1 MAALKPTF
9 VIGGTPTA
17 LQSQGQQQD
26 EIGWPDESDVSE
38 GLAYGPSGE
47 FTGTKAAAATF
58 ADAGEVLE
66 GVDRGDGVLGTRV
79 DCPEA
84 LAVLD
89 TVYGDPLDPLVGTHT
104 DTISFTS
111 SDAADLFLPSVIRTA
126 LLTSGKI
133 GGRLGPYDF
142 GDGDEP
148 ACFTNDRYLYM
159 ARRPLIYI
167 KQSPFSGSEG
177 DRAARSFDAQV
188 AIEIWGN
195 RSASDVD
202 LMGLAQEVWNICDR
216 LNLNLT
222 GWSTVDVDVQAPDR
236 IDDPDGFPGYSV
248 MCDINLLQE
257 A

>member
-1 MAALKPTF
+1 MPVVIPTF
-9 VIGGTPTA
+9 ATGGTPTA
-17 LQSQGQQQD
+17 LMTQGQMQD
-26 EIGWPDESDVSE
+26 AVGYPPTSVVMADFV
-38 GLAYGPSGE
+38 YGPNLE
-47 FTGTKAAAATF
+47 FVGNGPSVITF
-58 ADAGEVLE
+58 
-66 GVDRGDGVLGTRV
+66 
-79 DCPEA
+79 
-84 LAVLD
+84 
-89 TVYGDPLDPLVGTHT
+89 
-104 DTISFTS
+104 S
-111 SDAADLFLPSVIRTA
+111 SDAADLFLPAVFRAA

-133 GGRLGPYDF
+133 VGGLGPYDF

-148 ACFTNDRYLYM
+148 ACFTNDRYLFM

-167 KQSPFSGSEG
+167 EQRAFSGSEG

-222 GWSTVDVDVQAPDR
+222 GWSTVDVEAQAPDR

-248 MCDINLLQE
+248 LCDINLLQE